1 MKLRITLLFLV
12 IMLPSIQLAG
22 QSVRRI
28 NEIKKNYNYLWAE
41 ATMETTD
48 AAYQVANEFLSEKV
62 KDYAVEKKMNGEFLS
77 IKNMSSKCDTI
88 RQPRGDMVK
97 VFIYIKKT
105 DIAPVESVVSVS
117 GKTVSGGQAQTPQ
130 AVAEPVAPQPVTP
143 SDRGKLKE
151 VWQQNV
157 IDELLSAS
165 SFAEARGKLSR
176 MKAEFKIKKYGVPAA
191 CSDASSAFWLIGDA
205 AGKVVTVLGPVSD
218 GGRTDFRTLST
229 GALTSYKNYDAM
241 WFILSK

>member
-1 MKLRITLLFLV
+1 MKLKTTLFLFV
-12 IMLPSIQLAG
+12 ILMSSIQLAG

-41 ATMETTD
+41 ATMETTT
-48 AAYQVANEFLSEKV
+48 AAYQVANEYLSQKV
-62 KDYAVEKKMNGEFLS
+62 KEYAVEKKLDGEFLS

-105 DIAPVESVVSVS
+105 DISPVEGVVSVN
-117 GKTVSGGQAQTPQ
+117 GKAPSAGLVQSPASATQNH
-130 AVAEPVAPQPVTP
+130 EPKPEP
-143 SDRGKLKE
+143 SESRKLKE
-151 VWQQNV
+151 PWQQNV

-165 SFAEARGKLSR
+165 SFADARGKLSR

-191 CSDASSAFWLIGDA
+191 CSDAAAAFWLIGDSS
-205 AGKVVTVLGPVSD
+205 GKVLTVLGPVKD
-218 GGRTDFRTLST
+218 GERTDFRSLSA
-229 GALTSYKNYDAM
+229 GAITSYTNCDAM